1 MSLTISVLMLFILN
15 SKTVRAINGCVDD
28 FNLKRTCTWQ
38 EIKDAKSSWSI
49 ENGKLTG
56 WTKFFQTEGSIY
68 YLAQNI
74 TGNYSI
80 EADVTSIS
88 GVDKTIVGRFQDIQ
102 NYYALNL
109 RSSFNGSQGNDL
121 LLVKHC
127 CQGLRKTLQKVA
139 FENEFGNT
147 YRLRI
152 DFNGPEIKAFVNN
165 KLLLQYT
172 DTVNFDPPLLTGAPG
187 LSIWGGNWNENSGA
201 KYTEVAF
208 DNVSIT
214 SLIPKRV
221 FIIIPGFGGSLDL
234 PSLLSCR
241 LETTSKE
248 WTLAPY
254 AKVYD
259 RLIGTFAKNGF
270 QQEADYYVYA
280 YDWRQTMPV
289 QADLLKFFLDSKIKE
304 TQSELNFI
312 AHSLGGLVVR
322 SFLDKY
328 GNKYNI
334 NKVITLGSPH
344 LGTPLAYPIWEGGL
358 VEYNDKTIK
367 LAIDT
372 LLNYCQM
379 KLAKDDKSTIQ
390 ALIPSM
396 KDLFPVFPFLVNDM
410 NELIP
415 VSEMQNQN
423 LWLQN
428 LNASPNNFVTTT
440 ISGNNISTLESIKID
455 NADAGDIWPDGKPIE
470 NINTQAGDGTI
481 LLKSAVLPNFD
492 SIVIDN
498 QNHAQIVYSDQSL
511 NLLFPKLD
519 LQNINL
525 ANEESAN
532 DIRIKSTPTT
542 IERLQ
547 NQAFRWKR
555 YQLKIK

>member
-1 MSLTISVLMLFILN
+1 MSLAIGVILLLILN
-15 SKTVRAINGCVDD
+15 SKTVWSSEGCVDD
-28 FNLKRTCTWQ
+28 FNFQRTCDWK
-38 EIKDAKSSWSI
+38 EIKDSKSYWTVDF
-49 ENGKLTG
+49 GKLTG
-56 WTKFFQTEGSIY
+56 QTKFFETEASIY

-74 TGNYSI
+74 NGNYSI

-88 GVDKTIVGRFQDIQ
+88 GVDRTIIGRYQDPL
-102 NYYALNL
+102 NYYVLDL

-121 LLVKHC
+121 LLAKHC
-127 CQGLRKTLQKVA
+127 CQGLRKTLRKVS
-139 FENEFGNT
+139 FQNEFGQS

-152 DFNGPEIKAFVNN
+152 DFNGPEIMAFVDN

-187 LSIWGGNWNENSGA
+187 LLVWGGNWNEEIGA
-201 KYTEVAF
+201 KYTEVSF
-208 DNVSIT
+208 DNVSIAPLT
-214 SLIPKRV
+214 PKRV
-221 FIIIPGFGGSLDL
+221 FIIVPGFGGSLDL
-234 PSLLSCR
+234 PSLLSCT
-241 LETTSKE
+241 LETTSRE
-248 WTLAPY
+248 WALAPY

-259 RLIGTFAKNGF
+259 RLISTFSGNGF
-270 QQEADYYVYA
+270 QQDADFYVYA
-280 YDWRQTMPV
+280 YDWRQAMPL
-289 QADLLKFFLDSKIKE
+289 QADLLKFYLDDKIKAAQ
-304 TQSELNFI
+304 TELNFI

-328 GNKYNI
+328 GDKYNI

-379 KLAKDDKSTIQ
+379 KLVKDDKSIIR

-396 KDLFPVFPFLVNDM
+396 KDLFPVFPFLLNEK

-415 VSEMQNQN
+415 VSETGNQN

-428 LNASPNNFVTTT
+428 LNASNNNFITTA
-440 ISGNNISTLESIKID
+440 ISGNNISTVDSIRID
-455 NADAGDIWPDGKPIE
+455 NTDAEDVWPDGKPVE
-470 NINTQAGDGTI
+470 NIKTPTGDGTI

-492 SIVIDN
+492 SIIIDN
-498 QNHAQIVYSDQSL
+498 QNHAQIVYSNRAL

-519 LQNINL
+519 LQNIIL
-525 ANEESAN
+525 ANEEN
-532 DIRIKSTPTT
+532 DNHIRIKSTPST
-542 IERLQ
+542 IEKLQ
-547 NQAFRWKR
+547 NQVFEWKR